1 MEMNH
6 LFRSKLLKRNLLI
19 SLCLTFLAL
28 LIVFIVTNY
37 VMYHSIREE
46 IENRNQLMAKTI
58 GKNTDET
65 LLNIINDMTI
75 IAEYTRRL
83 DENPEQILIEME
95 QRIFS
100 NPLYYYA
107 KVFDENKKTV
117 TNLPNVHFPETE
129 EDHNIIE
136 RMSWSQTFFIS
147 NMFILENGQET
158 IAVSYPIF
166 DKKGTYRGG
175 VIGYINLH
183 MLSRYLSQVKIGENG
198 INALIDRNGNVI
210 GSNVE
215 NYIGLNLAH
224 HELGENL
231 YKDKRGIWDGEIFD
245 ETMLFA
251 YQPTQRGNFGVLV
264 GEPITQA
271 IAPVKQL
278 QNLLMVIFSIGIILT
293 FIFTSIAT
301 LNIVKPITNLTKQ
314 AREYKDS
321 NRNKFHTLQT
331 GDELEELSVTMDE
344 MANELKKKEKDLSH
358 ILESIPYGVITTDRE
373 GHIVTFNKGA
383 EKLTLYSR
391 KEVIGKKVVDL
402 PFKRD
407 REEFINL
414 KTLLNGNKF
423 DDVESYILDK
433 NGKRYDVKI
442 YSALFYDDKDK
453 IIGSIMILRD
463 VSKVKK
469 MEEDLK
475 RAEYMASLGRL
486 TAGVAH
492 EIKNPLS
499 IIQAAAEAI
508 KIELGNNNKTF
519 ISELTDDILETSD
532 RMNKLLA
539 EFLKLSK
546 GNIDNER
553 EIIDI
558 IDLLDDLLTLVK
570 KQFEKSGITVKKEY
584 LATRTRLLANKNQ
597 LNQLFL
603 NIIINSIEAL
613 KYGGDLS
620 IKVHNEADKLII
632 ACTDTG
638 SGIKE
643 EDLNL
648 IFEPFYTTK
657 KTGTGLGLSI
667 AYEIVQQHH
676 GTIEV
681 NSSLDIGTSIKVSL
695 PHL

>member
-1 MEMNH
+1 MKQ

-19 SLCLTFLAL
+19 SLCLTSLAL
-28 LIVFIVTNY
+28 LFVFIITNF

-46 IENRNQLMAKTI
+46 IENRNQLMAKTL

-65 LLNIINDMTI
+65 LLNIINDMKI
-75 IAEYTRRL
+75 VAEYTRRL
-83 DENPEQILIEME
+83 DEDPEQILMEME
-95 QRIFS
+95 QIIFS

-107 KVFDENKKTV
+107 KVFDENKETI
-117 TNLPNVHFPETE
+117 TNLPNVHFPETD
-129 EDHNIIE
+129 EDYNIIE

-147 NMFILENGQET
+147 NMFSLENGRET
-158 IAVSYPIF
+158 IAISYPIF
-166 DKKGTYRGG
+166 DKEGTYRGG
-175 VIGYINLH
+175 VIGYINLR
-183 MLSRYLSQVKIGENG
+183 MLSNYLSQVKIGDDG

-210 GSNVE
+210 GSNKLD
-215 NYIGLNLAH
+215 YIGINLAN

-231 YKDKRGIWDGEIFD
+231 YKDKKGIWDGEIF
-245 ETMLFA
+245 EELMLFA

-271 IAPVKQL
+271 IAPMKQL
-278 QNLLMVIFSIGIILT
+278 QKLLILIFSIGLLLT
-293 FIFTSIAT
+293 SIFTIIAT
-301 LNIVKPITNLTKQ
+301 LNIVRPITNLTKQ

-321 NRNKFHTLQT
+321 KRNKFDTLQT

-344 MANELKKKEKDLSH
+344 MASELKKKEKDLSH
-358 ILESIPYGVITTDRE
+358 ILESIPYGVITTDKE
-373 GHIVTFNKGA
+373 GKIVTFNRGA
-383 EKLTLYSR
+383 EKLTLYNR
-391 KEVIGKKVVDL
+391 HEVIGKKIIEL
-402 PFKRD
+402 PFKREK
-407 REEFINL
+407 EEFINL

-433 NGKRYDVKI
+433 NGKHYDVKI
-442 YSALFYDDKDK
+442 YSALFYDDENNV
-453 IIGSIMILRD
+453 IGSIMIIRD

-508 KIELGNNNKTF
+508 KIELGNKKTF
-519 ISELTDDILETSD
+519 ISELTDDILETSE
-532 RMNKLLA
+532 RMNELLS

-546 GNIDNER
+546 GNIDNTK
-553 EIIDI
+553 EIVDI
-558 IDLLDDLLTLVK
+558 TELLDDLLALVN
-570 KQFEKSGITVKKEY
+570 KQFEKFGITVHKQY
-584 LATRTRLLANKNQ
+584 LATSTKLEANKNQ

-603 NIIINSIEAL
+603 NILLNSIEAL
-613 KYGGDLS
+613 TDGGEIRIQLR
-620 IKVHNEADKLII
+620 NEVNQLQIDFI
-632 ACTDTG
+632 DTG
-638 SGIKE
+638 NGIEE

-667 AYEIVQQHH
+667 AYEIVNQHN

-681 NSSLDIGTSIKVSL
+681 QSSLGKGTKVTVCL
-695 PHL
+695 LQL